1 MPLYGSLA
9 EGFCNCNWVL
19 MYSMGHTAR
28 HSIPPA
34 IQPAVIETHGFED
47 FFTPS
52 SDIFTQR
59 QEEAK
64 GWYFLLCLL
73 CKVQTHRASVA
84 GSCSSLNRSIKQ
96 SIPNRCLVHLFFAV
110 VSRMCHRH
118 RAFTVQVQKCKE
130 GVPCVATCRL
140 AVSPCFRRFKFTTS
154 AHSSELAGG
163 WILRGFGVPVWFS
176 VLWFSRI

>member
-34 IQPAVIETHGFED
+34 IQPAVIETNGFED

-96 SIPNRCLVHLFFAV
+96 SIPNRCLVHLFCSSFPDVSSSSCVHCASAKMQRGCPVCRHLPFGRFAV
-110 VSRMCHRH
+110 LQTFQIYHLSSQL
-118 RAFTVQVQKCKE
+118 RA
-130 GVPCVATCRL
+130 R
-140 AVSPCFRRFKFTTS
+140 
-154 AHSSELAGG
+154 G
-163 WILRGFGVPVWFS
+163 WLDFARVRGSCLVFGFMV
-176 VLWFSRI
+176 